1 MCCVISFAAAQSYS
15 DVQGSYTR
23 QQAGSDCHEQQFYAV
38 LPFPL
43 NHSAQSITRR
53 GQCRKP
59 RSRFWFLDIYIYIHI
74 HIYIFFLGQY
84 CKLCRVLHFVSP
96 QCPWTGSVI
105 SMLVVGELI
114 LLTSDYH
121 SIHHRRTAF
130 AYGSLKLGLLQF
142 ISSGIPW
149 YCIQVWSWRVFEL
162 RLFVRSVEKRPGIVL
177 LGAYESRV

>member
-1 MCCVISFAAAQSYS
+1 M
-15 DVQGSYTR
+15 
-23 QQAGSDCHEQQFYAV
+23 
-38 LPFPL
+38 
-43 NHSAQSITRR
+43 
-53 GQCRKP
+53 
-59 RSRFWFLDIYIYIHI
+59 
-74 HIYIFFLGQY
+74 
-84 CKLCRVLHFVSP
+84 
-96 QCPWTGSVI
+96 I

-149 YCIQVWSWRVFEL
+149 YCIQVWGWRVFEL